1 MNDSSAYKFLPPLLA
16 ENLRRVKLS
25 ARRPVEGSRQGA
37 HRSPHHGASV
47 EFAEYREYSPGE
59 PASLI
64 DWAVY
69 ARSDRAMVRRFQEET
84 NLRACICLDTSE
96 SLLFRGS
103 GQFSKMEYASFVS
116 AGLMFILVN
125 QGDSVR
131 MFTFD
136 RTLKMPVP
144 ATGSMEGLRPAL
156 LHLESISPSGL
167 SDIELSLYQAADA
180 VRHRSLFIIISDLL
194 QPPEGIL
201 RGLRRLHHDG
211 HDLMVLHVLDSDELR
226 LPFHGLSEL
235 RELESGRRM
244 VLETDE
250 IRDEYERV
258 VERYIE
264 TLRRGCLDFDTNYHL
279 LNTGSPADEDLFT
292 RITRR

>member
-1 MNDSSAYKFLPPLLA
+1 M
-16 ENLRRVKLS
+16 KLT

-103 GQFSKMEYASFVS
+103 GRVSKMEYASLVA

-144 ATGSMEGLRPAL
+144 ATSSMEGLRPAL
-156 LHLESISPSGL
+156 LHLESVTPSGL
-167 SDIELSLYQAADA
+167 SDIESSLYQAADA
-180 VRHRSLFIIISDLL
+180 VRYKSLFVVISDLL
-194 QPPEGIL
+194 QPPAGIL

-211 HDLMVLHVLDSDELR
+211 HDVVVLHVLDPDELR

-244 VLETDE
+244 VLDTDE
-250 IRDEYERV
+250 IRDEYEHAV
-258 VERYIE
+258 NKYIE
-264 TLRRGCLDFDTNYHL
+264 TVRLGCLGFDTNYHL
-279 LNTGSPADEDLFT
+279 LNTGTPADVDLFT